1 MSFYSDLFRKGWAA
15 FRRGWKLILSV
26 SLLMILPGL
35 IYNIAVWAGVLE
47 NKWPEILLI
56 LVLML
61 IELLFV
67 PGVIMIWLKL
77 LRNEPAE
84 LRVLVDGLHYI
95 GKYLRAGLLL
105 SLMLLGII
113 LGVLLLSALLFAL
126 FRVDSSQKTI
136 IGLIVWILAGACF
149 VWLLLLYG
157 MFSEIGVDQD
167 TSGAVE
173 TLRHSRE
180 IVRGHRLHFLGL
192 LVILAVP
199 GIPISLLIRSQHP
212 AVIAICFVLSF
223 AVSILNYM
231 LTTTFY
237 ETIRPVR
244 KMDPGIRKRL
254 RKERRQAS
262 LVDG

>member
-1 MSFYSDLFRKGWAA
+1 
-15 FRRGWKLILSV
+15 
-26 SLLMILPGL
+26 MILPGL

-47 NKWPEILLI
+47 NKRPEILLI

>member
-1 MSFYSDLFRKGWAA
+1 MSFYTDLFRKGWAA
-15 FRRGWKLILSV
+15 FRRGWKLVIGV
-26 SLLMILPGL
+26 TLLMLLPGTIQNILTRIGILGNEGAGILIAIVPGL
-35 IYNIAVWAGVLE
+35 IQ
-47 NKWPEILLI
+47 ILL
-56 LVLML
+56 L
-61 IELLFV
+61 
-67 PGVIMIWLKL
+67 PGAVMIWLKL

-180 IVRGHRLHFLGL
+180 ILRGHRLHFLGL